1 MFPLY
6 ERGAGIY
13 PNNMLYLLAP
23 FAIGFM
29 SVLQNALNKQLS
41 FQYGLALVLLVN
53 AFMILAATGFLY
65 AFAQVAPEKL
75 GGFIAG
81 SGAAFE
87 WKWWYVFPGLF
98 GFSVIFGI
106 PFCMKELGAL
116 TVFISFVTAQVI
128 CSMLWDVFVDG
139 MPIVTTKLIGAVI
152 ALVGVVMV
160 AR

>member
-1 MFPLY
+1 M
-6 ERGAGIY
+6 IY
-13 PNNMLYLLAP
+13 LFAP

-29 SVLQNALNKQLS
+29 SVLQNAVNKQVS
-41 FQYGLALVLLVN
+41 QQYGLALVLLIN
-53 AFMILAATGFLY
+53 ALVILVAAGSLY
-65 AFAQVAPEKL
+65 FAAQSAPDRL

-116 TVFISFVTAQVI
+116 TVFVSFVTAQVI

-139 MPIVTTKLIGAVI
+139 MPVVTTKLIGAVI
-152 ALVGVVMV
+152 ALVGVIMV

>member
-1 MFPLY
+1 
-6 ERGAGIY
+6 
-13 PNNMLYLLAP
+13 MLYLLAP

-29 SVLQNALNKQLS
+29 SVLQNAVNKQVS
-41 FQYGLALVLLVN
+41 QQYGLALVLLVN
-53 AFMILAATGFLY
+53 ALVILAAAGALY
-65 AFAQVAPEKL
+65 VAGQSAPERL
-75 GGFIAG
+75 GSFIAG

-98 GFSVIFGI
+98 GFAVIFGI
-106 PFCMKELGAL
+106 PVCMNQLGAL

-139 MPIVTTKLIGAVI
+139 MPIITTKLIGAVI